1 MTISDL
7 PAINASLN
15 AVSTVFI
22 CAGWFWIRRNLWQRH
37 VPCMIVA
44 LIASTGFL
52 VGYIVYHLHAGEKSS
67 GYTGLIAWI
76 YFPMLITHILLAY
89 LTVGDR
95 DSRAGVSTPLGS
107 TSPDRP
113 LDDADLALCFGHRR
127 ARLFHALPLVPAAES

>member
-22 CAGWFWIRRNLWQRH
+22 SAGWFWIRRNLWQRH

-52 VGYIVYHLHAGEKSS
+52 IGYIVYHVHEGEKSS

-76 YFPMLITHILLAY
+76 YFPILTTHILLAIV
-89 LTVGDR
+89 T
-95 DSRAGVSTPLGS
+95 
-107 TSPDRP
+107 
-113 LDDADLALCFGHRR
+113 
-127 ARLFHALPLVPAAES
+127 LPLVIVTLVPVFQRRSRRVRPLCHSTLYVV